1 MSVVKMNVLY
11 SHIYIMNKTYV
22 ENPMKSI
29 KLKY

>member
-1 MSVVKMNVLY
+1 MSVVKINVLY
-11 SHIYIMNKTYV
+11 SHIYSMNKTYI